1 MLEAEGA
8 LFMGDKATAI
18 ENTRRALRM
27 APRGIHPGIE
37 RYSQTLAAR
46 IFAWAGADRE
56 AVNLLEQL
64 STQFPMLGP
73 AEITRDPFYGIPLRN
88 SVRYQAL
95 VQKLDAEIA
104 ANVKLL
110 DAA

>member
-1 MLEAEGA
+1 MRTHSSE
-8 LFMGDKATAI
+8 I
-18 ENTRRALRM
+18 C
-27 APRGIHPGIE
+27 RGIHPGIE
-37 RYSQTLAAR
+37 RYSRALAAR
-46 IFAWAGADRE
+46 IFAWAGADHE

-73 AEITRDPFYGIPLRN
+73 AEITRDPLYGIPLHN
-88 SVRYQAL
+88 NARYQAL
-95 VQKLDAEIA
+95 AQKLDAEIA